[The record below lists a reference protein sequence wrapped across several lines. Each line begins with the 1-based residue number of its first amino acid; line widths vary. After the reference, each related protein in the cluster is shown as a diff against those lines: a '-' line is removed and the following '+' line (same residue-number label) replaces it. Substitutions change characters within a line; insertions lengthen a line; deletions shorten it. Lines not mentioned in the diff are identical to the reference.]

1 MNWRLSRFTSA
12 LYVPTRT
19 RLSLVGCGADQ
30 TVSRLQPFF
39 ALTVA
44 ALRYNGGFHMRK
56 GQADRPPAS
65 REPSASRSG
74 AAPARTP
81 VSDWAGYFPS
91 PELDQQFPP
100 FADLQKAL
108 GFVPGLFRAQ
118 TLLPRAIEAEV
129 RITQS
134 VRFTEKALSRAQ
146 KECLI
151 LAVAAASR
159 NTYCVTGHARA
170 LEALG
175 VSPEVIDDVATD
187 FRHAQL
193 PAKDV
198 GLLGFG
204 LKLSRHPTWIGTTDI
219 DSLRTL
225 GFADDAILEAVLV
238 TALTQF
244 LCTLSTGLG
253 VRPDYESRMT
263 FPTDETLA
271 AWTRDATPPV
281 APAGD
286 RGIPYLHAEPKDPA
300 TFAPFKFF
308 LESFGFVP
316 NLFRAQT
323 LRADVLDAEAFA
335 VGTVL
340 LAENLLTRKQ
350 KESIF
355 LVVSAANLNTYCV
368 AVHCEFLRALGVPV
382 ESSDQIA
389 VDHHQAGLTDADC
402 ALLDVTLKLAT
413 RHAEFGQ
420 ADIDLLAQHGWSSEQ
435 TLEAVVLTALVN
447 FMNTAQM
454 GLATHPDVTPPR
466 RFPIEPNPTTGD
478 DREEPVEGVKP
489 KSAEAHPI
497 DTSVRPAIGDRPR
510 GADDD
515 GELVVKAQ
523 AGDLGAFEQLVQ
535 RHTRRV
541 YRAIASIV
549 GSQGDAEDAVQETFL
564 KVFRHLSRFQGGSRF
579 STWVTRI
586 AINEGLQQLRRRKPS
601 ESLDDTPEDQQFR
614 PRNVQAWS
622 DDPERLFAREETRTL
637 VRNALEEI
645 PLPYRVVLTLQEI
658 EGLPVAEVAEALG
671 LSGGRGQSR
680 PPRKAHAA

>member
-1 MNWRLSRFTSA
+1 
-12 LYVPTRT
+12 
-19 RLSLVGCGADQ
+19 
-30 TVSRLQPFF
+30 
-39 ALTVA
+39 
-44 ALRYNGGFHMRK
+44 MRE
-56 GQADRPPAS
+56 GRADRPPAS
-65 REPSASRSG
+65 REPSASRLG
-74 AAPARTP
+74 AAPSPTP
-81 VSDWAGYFPS
+81 VRGWAGYFPS
-91 PELDQQFPP
+91 PDLDQFPP
-100 FADLQKAL
+100 FADLQKTL
-108 GFVPGLFRAQ
+108 GFVPGIFLAQ
-118 TLLPRAIEAEV
+118 TLLPRVIEAEV
-129 RITQS
+129 RIAQS

-187 FRHAQL
+187 FRHARL
-193 PAKDV
+193 PAKDL

-219 DSLRTL
+219 DAVRTL

-253 VRPDYESRMT
+253 VRPDYEPRMT

-271 AWTRDATPPV
+271 AWTRHATPPV
-281 APAGD
+281 GAAGD
-286 RGIPYLHAEPKDPA
+286 AGMPYLHAEPKDPA

-335 VGTVL
+335 VGQVVL
-340 LAENLLTRKQ
+340 TENLLTRKQ

-435 TLEAVVLTALVN
+435 ALEAVVMTAFIN

-454 GLATHPDVTPPR
+454 GLATHPDFTPPR
-466 RFPIEPNPTTGD
+466 RFPIEPSPTTGD
-478 DREEPVEGVKP
+478 NREEPVEGVKP
-489 KSAEAHPI
+489 ESTEEHPI
-497 DTSVRPAIGDRPR
+497 DSSVQPAIGDRPR
-510 GADDD
+510 TGADDD
-515 GELVVKAQ
+515 GKLVLRAQ
-523 AGDLGAFEQLVQ
+523 AGDFDAFEQLVQ
-535 RHTRRV
+535 RHTQRV
-541 YRAIASIV
+541 YRAIVSIV
-549 GSQGDAEDAVQETFL
+549 GREGDAEDAVQETFL
-564 KVFRHLSRFQGGSRF
+564 KVFRHLNGFQGASRF

-586 AINEGLQQLRRRKPS
+586 AINEGLQHLRRRKPS
-601 ESLDDTPEDQQFR
+601 EALDESPEDQQFR

-622 DDPERLFAREETRTL
+622 DDPERLFAQEETRTL

-645 PLPYRVVLTLQEI
+645 PLAYRVVLTLQEI
-658 EGLPVAEVAEALG
+658 EGLSVAEVAEALG
-671 LSGGRGQSR
+671 LGVGAVKTRAHRGRLMLR
-680 PPRKAHAA
+680 EKLAPHFVA

>member
-1 MNWRLSRFTSA
+1 MDAEQTRRFH
-12 LYVPTRT
+12 
-19 RLSLVGCGADQ
+19 GCN
-30 TVSRLQPFF
+30 RFF
-39 ALTVA
+39 ALTLG
-44 ALRYNGGFHMRK
+44 ALPYNKGLPMRA
-56 GQADRPPAS
+56 GRADRPPAS
-65 REPSASRSG
+65 REASASRLG
-74 AAPARTP
+74 AAPSPTP
-81 VSDWAGYFPS
+81 VGSQAGYFPS
-91 PELDQQFPP
+91 PELDEEFAP

-108 GFVPGLFRAQ
+108 GFVPGIFRAQ
-118 TLLPRAIEAEV
+118 TLLPRAIEAEA
-129 RITQS
+129 RITQT
-134 VRFTEKALSRAQ
+134 VLFTEKALSRAQ

-159 NTYCVTGHARA
+159 NTYCVTGYARS

-187 FRHAQL
+187 FRHARL

-204 LKLSRHPTWIGTTDI
+204 LKLSRHPTWIGTTDV
-219 DSLRTL
+219 DALRTL

-238 TALTQF
+238 TALAQF

-253 VRPDYESRMT
+253 VRPDYEPRMT
-263 FPTDETLA
+263 FTTDETLA
-271 AWTRDATPPV
+271 AWARQATP
-281 APAGD
+281 AAHG
-286 RGIPYLHAEPKDPA
+286 GMPYLRAEPKDPA

-323 LRADVLDAEAFA
+323 LRGDVLEAEAFA
-335 VGTVL
+335 VGHVVL
-340 LAENLLTRKQ
+340 TDNLLTRKQ
-350 KESIF
+350 KEFIL

-435 TLEAVVLTALVN
+435 ALEAVVLTALIN

-466 RFPIEPNPTTGD
+466 RFPIEPSSTTGD
-478 DREEPVEGVKP
+478 DREEPVDGLKP
-489 KSAEAHPI
+489 KSAGEHPI
-497 DTSVRPAIGDRPR
+497 DTSVRPASGVRPGT

-515 GELVVKAQ
+515 GELVLRVQ
-523 AGDLGAFEQLVQ
+523 NGDVDAFEELVQ
-535 RHTRRV
+535 RHTPRV
-541 YRAIASIV
+541 YRAIVSIV

-564 KVFRHLSRFQGGSRF
+564 KVFRHLSRFQGASRF

-586 AINEGLQQLRRRKPS
+586 AINEGLQHLRRRKPS

-622 DDPERLFAREETRTL
+622 DDPERLFAQEETRML

-645 PLPYRVVLTLQEI
+645 PLTYRVVLTLQQI

-671 LSGGRGQSR
+671 LSVGAVKTRAHRGRLMLR
-680 PPRKAHAA
+680 EKLAPHFVA

>member
-1 MNWRLSRFTSA
+1 
-12 LYVPTRT
+12 
-19 RLSLVGCGADQ
+19 
-30 TVSRLQPFF
+30 
-39 ALTVA
+39 
-44 ALRYNGGFHMRK
+44 MRK

-74 AAPARTP
+74 AAPSWTP
-81 VSDWAGYFPS
+81 VSGWAGYFPS
-91 PELDQQFPP
+91 PELDQFPP
-100 FADLQKAL
+100 FADLGTAP
-108 GFVPGLFRAQ
+108 GFVPGIFRAQ
-118 TLLPRAIEAEV
+118 TLLPRAIEAEA

-134 VRFTEKALSRAQ
+134 VLFTEKALSRAQ

-159 NTYCVTGHARA
+159 NTYCVTAHARS
-170 LEALG
+170 LEALS

-187 FRHAQL
+187 FRHARL

-219 DSLRTL
+219 DALRTL

-253 VRPDYESRMT
+253 VRPDDEPRMT

-271 AWTRDATPPV
+271 AWTRHATPPV
-281 APAGD
+281 APEG
-286 RGIPYLHAEPKDPA
+286 GGGMPFLHAEPKDPA
-300 TFAPFKFF
+300 PFAPFKFF
-308 LESFGFVP
+308 LERFGFVP

-323 LRADVLDAEAFA
+323 LRADVLEAEAFA

-340 LAENLLTRKQ
+340 LTENLLTRKQ

-435 TLEAVVLTALVN
+435 ALEAVVLTALIN

-466 RFPIEPNPTTGD
+466 RFPIEPSPTTRD

-489 KSAEAHPI
+489 ESTEEHPI
-497 DTSVRPAIGDRPR
+497 DTRVRPTIGDRPR
-510 GADDD
+510 TGADDD
-515 GELVVKAQ
+515 GALVLRAQ
-523 AGDLGAFEQLVQ
+523 AGDLDAFEQLVQ
-535 RHTRRV
+535 RHTQRV
-541 YRAIASIV
+541 YRAIV
-549 GSQGDAEDAVQETFL
+549 GSHGDAEDAVQETFL
-564 KVFRHLSRFQGGSRF
+564 KVFRHLSGFQGGSRF

-586 AINEGLQQLRRRKPS
+586 AINEGLQLLRRRKPS

-614 PRNVQAWS
+614 PRNVQAWAV
-622 DDPERLFAREETRTL
+622 DPERLFAREETRTL

-645 PLPYRVVLTLQEI
+645 PLPYRVVLTLQQI

-671 LSGGRGQSR
+671 LSVGAVKTRAHRGRLMLR
-680 PPRKAHAA
+680 EKLAPHFVA

>member
-1 MNWRLSRFTSA
+1 
-12 LYVPTRT
+12 
-19 RLSLVGCGADQ
+19 
-30 TVSRLQPFF
+30 
-39 ALTVA
+39 
-44 ALRYNGGFHMRK
+44 MRK
-56 GQADRPPAS
+56 GQTDRSPAS

-74 AAPARTP
+74 DALPLTP
-81 VSDWAGYFPS
+81 VGGRAGYFPS
-91 PELDQQFPP
+91 PELNQQFPP
-100 FADLQKAL
+100 FADSQKAL
-108 GFVPGLFRAQ
+108 GFVPGIFRAQ
-118 TLLPRAIEAEV
+118 TLLPRAIEAQA

-134 VRFTEKALSRAQ
+134 VLLTEKALSRAQ

-159 NTYCVTGHARA
+159 NTYCVTAHGRA

-175 VSPEVIDDVATD
+175 VSRKVIDEVATD
-187 FRHAQL
+187 FRHAGL
-193 PAKDV
+193 PAEDV

-219 DSLRTL
+219 DALRTL

-253 VRPDYESRMT
+253 VRPDHEPRMT

-271 AWTRDATPPV
+271 AWARHATPPV

-286 RGIPYLHAEPKDPA
+286 GGMPFLHVEPKDPA

-308 LESFGFVP
+308 LDSFGFVP
-316 NLFRAQT
+316 NLFRAQA

-340 LAENLLTRKQ
+340 LTENVLTRKQ

-355 LVVSAANLNTYCV
+355 VVISAANLNTYCV

-420 ADIDLLAQHGWSSEQ
+420 ADIDLLAHHGWSSEQ
-435 TLEAVVLTALVN
+435 ALEAVVLTALIN

-454 GLATHPDVTPPR
+454 GLAPHPDFTPPHH
-466 RFPIEPNPTTGD
+466 FPIEPSPTTED
-478 DREEPVEGVKP
+478 DPEEPVEGVKP

-497 DTSVRPAIGDRPR
+497 DTRVRPAIGDRPR
-510 GADDD
+510 TGADDD
-515 GELVVKAQ
+515 GALVRRAQ
-523 AGDLGAFEQLVQ
+523 AGDLGAFEHLVQ
-535 RHTRRV
+535 RHTQRV
-541 YRAIASIV
+541 YRAIVSIV

-564 KVFRHLSRFQGGSRF
+564 KVFRHLRGFHGASRF

-622 DDPERLFAREETRTL
+622 DDPERLFAQEETRTL

-645 PLPYRVVLTLQEI
+645 PLAYRVVLTLQQI

-671 LSGGRGQSR
+671 LSVGAVKTRAHRGRLMLR
-680 PPRKAHAA
+680 EKLAPHFVA